1 MGPTQALVSGL
12 ASGTYFWRVQA
23 VSGAFVQGPWSLT
36 RSVTVTGV
44 GPGEPGTPVLGP
56 PKGGTQFHPFEAV
69 TFTWSAVA
77 GAASYIWEAS
87 TNPSFPATPGPV
99 VLFIDNIPTATY
111 CIRRTSSVIRRA
123 PGSCGFP
130 QWMQTACG
138 RPLERRQLQQLIQQ
152 SRVGAAD
159 AARAAQ
165 RRDRDTSGDAL
176 VD

>member
-23 VSGAFVQGPWSLT
+23 VSGAFVQGPWSQT

-87 TNPSFPATPGPV
+87 TNPSFPATPGPG

-111 CIRRTSSVIRRA
+111 TSNLFGNQEGTWFVRVFAVDANGVRASPRTSSASATYSTIPCRRRRRR
-123 PGSCGFP
+123 SRRS
-130 QWMQTACG
+130 TA
-138 RPLERRQLQQLIQQ
+138 
-152 SRVGAAD
+152 
-159 AARAAQ
+159 
-165 RRDRDTSGDAL
+165 
-176 VD
+176 